1 MGFEGKKVL
10 VCGMAR
16 SGVAAAQCLY
26 ECGAKVTICDNKSE
40 QQLSE
45 ALAPLAGMDIR
56 RCLGGEQPDFPAYD
70 LVVTS
75 PGIPLTAPVLKNA
88 AAAGVPIIGELEAGA
103 QVSRAPLYAITGT
116 NGKTTTTTLVGEI
129 FKNYGKTAYVVGNIG
144 YPFTACALNAG
155 PEDVAVA
162 EVSSFQLETTTTFHP
177 HVAVMC
183 NITEDHL
190 NRHGTME
197 EYIRIKERIFEKMDE
212 NDFAVLNYDDEIVR
226 GMAVRLHC
234 RAAFFSHRAEVQ
246 LGTYVEDGEM
256 IFIKDGKKKRIIKVD
271 EIYIPGEHNLEHAL
285 AAAALTLLAGVHVH
299 VVRHTLKT
307 FKGVEH
313 RIETVRTVDGVTY
326 LNAEQYLMH
335 QKALCCGDAATAA
348 QVMENPDPKTVK
360 LLGRAITP
368 YDDEA
373 WRAVRQE
380 VIYRGL
386 LAKFGQNSGL
396 KHQLL
401 ATGDA
406 IIAECSPNDRIW
418 GIGLALDDPRH
429 QDVAQWQGESILGRA
444 LMRVR
449 DTLRNEEA

>member
-1 MGFEGKKVL
+1 M
-10 VCGMAR
+10 CIR
-16 SGVAAAQCLY
+16 DS
-26 ECGAKVTICDNKSE
+26 NKTE

-75 PGIPLTAPVLKNA
+75 PGIPLTAPVLKSA

-144 YPFTACALNAG
+144 YPFTACALSAG

-226 GMAVRLHC
+226 GMAARLHC

-256 IFIKDGKKKRIIKVD
+256 IFVKDGKKKRIIKVD
-271 EIYIPGEHNLEHAL
+271 EIYIPGEHNLENAL
-285 AAAALTLLAGVHVH
+285 AAAALTLLAGVPAH

-326 LNAEQYLMH
+326 INDS
-335 QKALCCGDAATAA
+335 KGTNVDASI
-348 QVMENPDPKTVK
+348 K
-360 LLGRAITP
+360 
-368 YDDEA
+368 
-373 WRAVRQE
+373 AVRTMR
-380 VIYRGL
+380 VGTVL
-386 LAKFGQNSGL
+386 LAGGYDKHTDFTPFAREIKESKIHTVVTLGDTAGQIEDAL
-396 KHQLL
+396 KSVGYDSFVRAGTFEDAVMKARSLAKPGENVLL
-401 ATGDA
+401 
-406 IIAECSPNDRIW
+406 SPACASFDMFADYEQR
-418 GIGLALDDPRH
+418 
-429 QDVAQWQGESILGRA
+429 GRVFKDIVNR
-444 LMRVR
+444 M
-449 DTLRNEEA
+449 